1 MFNEPSQQPPIQ
13 YLAPTPP
20 STTPSPGQPHQPHQ
34 QYHIGPPQLSQ
45 PSPAGGGQYAQATS
59 QAPQFQMMC
68 PLITAPIQQYY
79 QGGGQPQPHP
89 QQFQV
94 LMSQQHPAQ

>member
-20 STTPSPGQPHQPHQ
+20 STTPSPGQPHQQHQ
-34 QYHIGPPQLSQ
+34 QYHIPQ
-45 PSPAGGGQYAQATS
+45 PSPAGGGPQYAQATS

-68 PLITAPIQQYY
+68 PLITAPLQQYY
-79 QGGGQPQPHP
+79 QGGGQQHHP
-89 QQFQV
+89 PQFQV

>member
-1 MFNEPSQQPPIQ
+1 MYHESPPQPQLQ

-34 QYHIGPPQLSQ
+34 QYHPGPQ
-45 PSPAGGGQYAQATS
+45 PSPAGGGPQYAQAAP

-68 PLITAPIQQYY
+68 PLITAPQLVPQYF
-79 QGGGQPQPHP
+79 QGGGQPQHHP
-89 QQFQV
+89 QFQV
-94 LMSQQHPAQ
+94 LMQQQHPAQ